1 MSARLFVLAG
11 VGMVALGGALARA
24 ESRAPEGPDRVTIA
38 AWDAFVAK
46 AEPGLHSCRCDT
58 NRPQGKTYEV
68 PGGIIHQ
75 WEGSVFIRGVTVD
88 EVVDALKNRGVPP
101 PQDEVLQSRVLSR
114 SGDSLVLYLQLSRS
128 ALVTVTYDTE
138 HVVTFDRRSPEW
150 ADSRS
155 IATHIEEVGGRDRGF
170 LWRLNSYWRYVQE
183 ADGVR
188 IQAES
193 LSLSR
198 SVPAMLKPAAS
209 PIINHIG
216 RDSMTRSLE
225 SLRRFL
231 EGATQS

>member
-1 MSARLFVLAG
+1 MLAI
-11 VGMVALGGALARA
+11 VGMITLGGALARA
-24 ESRAPEGPDRVTIA
+24 QSRAPEGPDRVTIA

-75 WEGSVFIRGVTVD
+75 WQGSVFIRGVTVD

-114 SGDSLVLYLQLSRS
+114 SGRLARPLLAALPERAGDRHLRHRARGDVRS
-128 ALVTVTYDTE
+128 PIAGLGRRVE
-138 HVVTFDRRSPEW
+138 ASRRS
-150 ADSRS
+150 
-155 IATHIEEVGGRDRGF
+155 IEEVGGRDRGF

-198 SVPAMLKPAAS
+198 PVPAMLKPAAS

-216 RDSMTRSLE
+216 RESMTPVARVA
-225 SLRRFL
+225 
-231 EGATQS
+231 ATVS